1 MKVDAN
7 GNPITED
14 EDKKEDDDQNKNTPP
29 DDGKKGAG
37 SNEGKG
43 SDGKNTKTPDDGDDN
58 SSKGSSDG
66 SEDKGPDK
74 EAMKAEILKEM
85 GLDNAQLGMFEKFKK
100 LFAGDDKDDETKTA
114 DEKLAELEKR
124 TELAELKA
132 DLMQNG
138 VLPRYIDDAVVLMH
152 AKKEG
157 DKQFSVKNAITDFKT
172 RYPEWFTSDDKNGK
186 SSGTGSSMKAG
197 KGSDS
202 DGKLGLG
209 ARLAASKKPATGKKS
224 SYWGNK

>member
-14 EDKKEDDDQNKNTPP
+14 ENKKEEDDQSKNTPP
-29 DDGKKGAG
+29 EGNKGTG

-43 SDGKNTKTPDDGDDN
+43 TDGKNTQTSDGADDN
-58 SSKGSSDG
+58 GGKCSSDG

-85 GLDNAQLGMFEKFKK
+85 GLDDVQLGMFEKFKK
-100 LFAGDDKDDETKTA
+100 LFTGDDKDDDGKTA
-114 DEKLAELEKR
+114 DEKVAELEKR

-132 DLMQNG
+132 ELMQNG

-186 SSGTGSSMKAG
+186 SSGTGSSMKAS

>member
-14 EDKKEDDDQNKNTPP
+14 EDKKEEDDQSKNTPSN
-29 DDGKKGAG
+29 DGKKGAS

-43 SDGKNTKTPDDGDDN
+43 ADDKNTQTSDGTDDN
-58 SSKGSSDG
+58 GSKGSSDG

-85 GLDNAQLGMFEKFKK
+85 GLDNVQLGMFEKFKK
-100 LFAGDDKDDETKTA
+100 LFAGDDKDEAKTA

-172 RYPEWFTSDDKNGK
+172 KYPEWFTSDDKNGK

-202 DGKLGLG
+202 DSKLGLG

-224 SYWGNK
+224 SYWGK

>member
-14 EDKKEDDDQNKNTPP
+14 ENKKEEEDQNKNTQPE
-29 DDGKKGAG
+29 GNKSTG

-43 SDGKNTKTPDDGDDN
+43 TDGKNTQTPDGTDN
-58 SSKGSSDG
+58 NGGKGSSDG

-85 GLDNAQLGMFEKFKK
+85 GLDDVQLGMFEKFKK
-100 LFAGDDKDDETKTA
+100 LFAGDDKDDDGKTA
-114 DEKLAELEKR
+114 DEKVAELEKR

-132 DLMQNG
+132 ELMQNG

-157 DKQFSVKNAITDFKT
+157 DKQFSVKNAITDFRT

>member
-14 EDKKEDDDQNKNTPP
+14 EDKKEEDDQNKNTPP
-29 DDGKKGAG
+29 EGNKGAG

-43 SDGKNTKTPDDGDDN
+43 TDGKNTKTTDGADDN
-58 SSKGSSDG
+58 GDKGSSDG

-100 LFAGDDKDDETKTA
+100 LFAGDDKDETKTA

-202 DGKLGLG
+202 DNKLGLG

-224 SYWGNK
+224 SYWGSNK

>member
-7 GNPITED
+7 GNPIIE
-14 EDKKEDDDQNKNTPP
+14 EEGKKEDDNQNENTPS
-29 DDGKKGAG
+29 DDEKKGAG

-43 SDGKNTKTPDDGDDN
+43 TDGKNTNTSDDDDDN
-58 SSKGSSDG
+58 GGKGSSDG
-66 SEDKGPDK
+66 SEGKGPDK

-85 GLDNAQLGMFEKFKK
+85 GLDNVQLGMFEKFKK
-100 LFAGDDKDDETKTA
+100 LFTGDDKDETKTA

-132 DLMQNG
+132 ELMQNG

>member
-14 EDKKEDDDQNKNTPP
+14 ESKKEEDDQNKNTPP
-29 DDGKKGAG
+29 EGSKGAG

-43 SDGKNTKTPDDGDDN
+43 TDGKNTQTLDGADDN
-58 SSKGSSDG
+58 GGKGSSDG

-85 GLDNAQLGMFEKFKK
+85 GLDDVQLGMFEKFKK
-100 LFAGDDKDDETKTA
+100 LFAGDDKDDDAKTA
-114 DEKLAELEKR
+114 DEKVAELEKR

-132 DLMQNG
+132 ELMQNG

>member
-14 EDKKEDDDQNKNTPP
+14 EDKKEEDDQSKNTLL

-43 SDGKNTKTPDDGDDN
+43 ADGKNTKTPDGADDN
-58 SSKGSSDG
+58 GDKGSSNS

-100 LFAGDDKDDETKTA
+100 LFAGDDKDETKTA
-114 DEKLAELEKR
+114 DEKLVELEKR

-132 DLMQNG
+132 ELMQNG
-138 VLPRYIDDAVVLMH
+138 VLPRYIDDAVILMH

-157 DKQFSVKNAITDFKT
+157 DKQFSVKNVITDFKT

-202 DGKLGLG
+202 DSKLGLG

-224 SYWGNK
+224 SYWGSK

>member
-14 EDKKEDDDQNKNTPP
+14 ENKKEEDDQSKNTPP
-29 DDGKKGAG
+29 EGNKGTG

-43 SDGKNTKTPDDGDDN
+43 TDGKNTQTSDGADDN
-58 SSKGSSDG
+58 GGKCSSDG

-85 GLDNAQLGMFEKFKK
+85 GLDDVQLGMFEKFKK
-100 LFAGDDKDDETKTA
+100 LFTGDDKDDDGKTA
-114 DEKLAELEKR
+114 DEKVAELEKR

-132 DLMQNG
+132 ELMQNG

>member
-14 EDKKEDDDQNKNTPP
+14 EDKKEEEDDQNKNTPP
-29 DDGKKGAG
+29 EGNKGAG
-37 SNEGKG
+37 SDEGKG
-43 SDGKNTKTPDDGDDN
+43 ADGKNTKTSDDTDDN
-58 SSKGSSDG
+58 GGKGSSDG

-100 LFAGDDKDDETKTA
+100 LFAGDDKEDDSKTA

-172 RYPEWFTSDDKNGK
+172 RYPEWFTSDDKDGK
-186 SSGTGSSMKAG
+186 SSGTGSSM
-197 KGSDS
+197 
-202 DGKLGLG
+202 
-209 ARLAASKKPATGKKS
+209 
-224 SYWGNK
+224 

>member
-7 GNPITED
+7 GNPITEG
-14 EDKKEDDDQNKNTPP
+14 EDKKEEDDQNKNTPS

-43 SDGKNTKTPDDGDDN
+43 ADGKNTKTPDGADN
-58 SSKGSSDG
+58 NSGKGSSNG

-100 LFAGDDKDDETKTA
+100 LFAGDDKDETKTA
-114 DEKLAELEKR
+114 DEKLVELEKR

-132 DLMQNG
+132 ELMQNG
-138 VLPRYIDDAVVLMH
+138 ILPRYIDDAVILMH

-157 DKQFSVKNAITDFKT
+157 DKQFSVKNVITDFKT

-202 DGKLGLG
+202 DSKLGLG

-224 SYWGNK
+224 SYWGSK

>member
-7 GNPITED
+7 GNPITGD
-14 EDKKEDDDQNKNTPP
+14 EDKREDDDDQNKNTPP
-29 DDGKKGAG
+29 EGNKGAG
-37 SNEGKG
+37 SNEGKEA
-43 SDGKNTKTPDDGDDN
+43 DGKNIKASDGSDN
-58 SSKGSSDG
+58 GGKGSSNG

-74 EAMKAEILKEM
+74 EAIKAEILKDM
-85 GLDNAQLGMFEKFKK
+85 GLDDVQLGMFEKFKK
-100 LFAGDDKDDETKTA
+100 LFAGDGKDDDDKSA

-132 DLMQNG
+132 ELMQNG

-186 SSGTGSSMKAG
+186 SSGTGSAMKAG

-209 ARLAASKKPATGKKS
+209 ARLAASKKPVTGKKS
-224 SYWGNK
+224 SYWGSK

>member
-7 GNPITED
+7 GNPIAED
-14 EDKKEDDDQNKNTPP
+14 ENKKEEDDQNKNTPP
-29 DDGKKGAG
+29 EGSKGTS

-43 SDGKNTKTPDDGDDN
+43 TDGKNTQTSNGADN
-58 SSKGSSDG
+58 NGGKGSSDG

-85 GLDNAQLGMFEKFKK
+85 GLDNVQLGMFEKFKK
-100 LFAGDDKDDETKTA
+100 LFAGDDKDDDGKTA
-114 DEKLAELEKR
+114 DEKVAELEKR

-132 DLMQNG
+132 ELMQNG

-157 DKQFSVKNAITDFKT
+157 DKQFSVKNAITDFRT